1 MKFKALAG
9 TLVLI
14 ASFGANPAM
23 AVEKGDW
30 LWRFGA
36 STVDPKSDNHDVVGV
51 DSASSFTT
59 NIAWMFTDHFS
70 VEVLAAYPF
79 EHDITLNGTNGTKVA
94 STKHLPPTVSVQYHF
109 MPDRTFKPYIGAG
122 INYTTFFN
130 TKTYGAREGT
140 DLDLDDSFGLA
151 GEIGADIIL
160 NDTWFLNASFRYID
174 IETDAKL
181 DGAKLGTV
189 KIDPYVYGIHV
200 GMKF

>member
-36 STVDPKSDNHDVVGV
+36 STVDPKSDNHDIVGV

-59 NIAWMFTDHFS
+59 NIDWMFTDHFS

-79 EHDITLNGTNGTKVA
+79 EHDITLNGTNGT
-94 STKHLPPTVSVQYHF
+94 
-109 MPDRTFKPYIGAG
+109 
-122 INYTTFFN
+122 
-130 TKTYGAREGT
+130 
-140 DLDLDDSFGLA
+140 
-151 GEIGADIIL
+151 
-160 NDTWFLNASFRYID
+160 
-174 IETDAKL
+174 
-181 DGAKLGTV
+181 
-189 KIDPYVYGIHV
+189 
-200 GMKF
+200 